1 MPYPSPVEHVPAME
15 VPPVLGNDEDVV
27 EVQPPMTHSSDRL
40 AWKPKL
46 FLQPDYDGDSVA
58 VCWPKLHIQKPI
70 RIWWPCVGSNFKF
83 ENLFEFL
90 CFCFCFYIKSSI
102 GVVVWGASVWE

>member
-46 FLQPDYDGDSVA
+46 FLQPDYDGDSV
-58 VCWPKLHIQKPI
+58 VYIGP
-70 RIWWPCVGSNFKF
+70 NFIF
-83 ENLFEFL
+83 ENLFEFDGRML
-90 CFCFCFYIKSSI
+90 IQTSYSKT
-102 GVVVWGASVWE
+102 